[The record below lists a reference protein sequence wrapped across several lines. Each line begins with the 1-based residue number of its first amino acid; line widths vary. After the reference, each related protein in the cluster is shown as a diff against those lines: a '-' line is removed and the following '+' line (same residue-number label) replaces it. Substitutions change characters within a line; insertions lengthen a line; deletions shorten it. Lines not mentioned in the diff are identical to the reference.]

1 MQDLNDLYYFALV
14 VEHAGFA
21 AAERASGIP
30 KSKLSRRVAE
40 LEERLGVRL
49 LQRTTRHTSVT
60 DIGKLYY
67 QHCQAILIEA
77 QAAEDAIEQTRSEP
91 CGLLRISC
99 PVALLQVN
107 ISQIIVNFMQ
117 QNPSVEI
124 ELHATNRAVDL
135 VEEGIDVAIRVR
147 PPPLADSD
155 LVLKVLGQRA
165 QCLVASPELLKQF
178 TRPQRPA
185 ELNQL
190 PSLGLGVEQQ
200 SHQWRLFDDNG
211 EEVAIQHQPRLQ
223 CGDMVSLRDAAVAGI
238 GMVQLPKLMVEE
250 QLKEGS
256 LIHFLPQWAP
266 KPEIVH
272 AVFPSRRGLMPSIR
286 SFLDYLAEEYG
297 KMEQD

>member
-14 VEHAGFA
+14 VDHAGFA
-21 AAERASGIP
+21 AAERATGIP

-49 LQRTTRHTSVT
+49 LQRTTRHISVT

-77 QAAEDAIEQTRSEP
+77 QAAEDAIEQSRSEP

-107 ISQIIVNFMQ
+107 ISQIVAEFMQ
-117 QNPSVEI
+117 QNPNVEI

-155 LVLKVLGQRA
+155 LVLKILGHRA
-165 QCLVASPELLKQF
+165 QCLVASPELLKQYA
-178 TRPQRPA
+178 RPQSPA
-185 ELNQL
+185 DLSQF
-190 PSLGLGVEQQ
+190 PSLGLGIKQQ
-200 SHQWRLFDDNG
+200 QHEWHLFNDNG
-211 EEVAIQHQPRLQ
+211 EEALIQHQPRFQ
-223 CGDMVSLRDAAVAGI
+223 CGDMATLRDAAIAGI
-238 GMVQLPKLMVEE
+238 GIVQLPKLMIED
-250 QLKEGS
+250 QLKAGT
-256 LIHFLPQWAP
+256 LLHFLPQWAA

-297 KMEQD
+297 KL